1 MSPKVLE
8 RITYELTEV
17 GHSVTSYAELSL
29 YFDEAAV
36 SRLREVVGSDT
47 FDAEAAKLT
56 SDVET
61 NKMIIARGTDTLKIG
76 TELVRPIM
84 ETLFA
89 DSPKAL
95 GKWALYAVNRYDE
108 EGSRFAPHKDSVGG
122 TVIVASLVGRRS
134 MDIYR
139 RYPDQREDRPET
151 FKEIDYTVELGP
163 GSVVI
168 IDGYLDPA
176 HAVLCLEAP
185 SISAVVDIPDLLRPR
200 ESWQAQSL

>member
-1 MSPKVLE
+1 MAYEVLE
-8 RITYELTEV
+8 RITNELTEV
-17 GHSVTSYAELSL
+17 GHSVTSYSELGL
-29 YFDEAAV
+29 DFDEIAV
-36 SRLREVVGSDT
+36 SRLREVVEGDT
-47 FDAEAAKLT
+47 FDAEAAELT
-56 SDVET
+56 TDIDT
-61 NKMIIARGTDTLKIG
+61 NKMIIARGADTLRLG
-76 TELVRPIM
+76 TAFVRPVM

-122 TVIVASLVGRRS
+122 TVVVATLVGRRS

-151 FKEIDYTVELGP
+151 FREIEHTVELGP
-163 GSVVI
+163 GSIMI
-168 IDGYLDPA
+168 IDGYLDPP
-176 HAVLCLEAP
+176 HAVRCLEAL

-200 ESWQAQSL
+200 ATWQPRSL